1 MIYEGRLRE
10 RQVRGGER
18 NISWCKSGLQA
29 SYDPHNVSPW
39 SMQQFQQVATIWSR
53 FSVPDPSGGGLEGK
67 KVGEI
72 SRIRLVKDADFSHFF
87 YFASVDGGV
96 RVQESIQ
103 NCCSSLELIYT
114 PSRYILGTVRASQTR
129 FAPKYI
135 PLPPPD

>member
-1 MIYEGRLRE
+1 MKVDHGKGQSE
-10 RQVRGGER
+10 GER
-18 NISWCKSGLQA
+18 NIFWCKSGLQA

-39 SMQQFQQVATIWSR
+39 SMHQFQQVATIWSR

-72 SRIRLVKDADFSHFF
+72 SRIRLVKDTDLIHFF

-103 NCCSSLELIYT
+103 NCCSLLELIYT
-114 PSRYILGTVRASQTR
+114 PSRHILGTVRASQTR
-129 FAPKYI
+129 FAPIYI
-135 PLPPPD
+135 PL